1 MVKAFI
7 KHVLGVDS
15 GHRGIYG
22 ETGAYYGT
30 VEQQGRLTLH
40 LHLLLYIKGALP
52 PQEIRNRLMTR
63 GSDFER
69 SLIAYLEAVHVG
81 EFHNGDLATVPT
93 DTDST
98 YQNPT
103 LTMPV
108 PPPSRCKD
116 NKCSECKH
124 CLRLTDWWS
133 KFWETTDDLMVKSN
147 VHTHHRA
154 HELTAKERR
163 AKVTKGMKVKSQGAK
178 GCLNKDGVCT
188 ARFPREIFPKSVV
201 DYSDGSL
208 NVKKLESE
216 INNVTPMLTYCLRCN
231 TDVTSLLSGTAIK
244 AIVAYISDYVSKA
257 SLKSYQV
264 FSSVYDVL

>member
-1 MVKAFI
+1 
-7 KHVLGVDS
+7 
-15 GHRGIYG
+15 IYG

-52 PQEIRNRLMTR
+52 PQEIRNRLMTE
-63 GSDFER
+63 GSEFEK
-69 SLIAYLEAVHVG
+69 SLITYLEAVHVG
-81 EFHNGDLATVPT
+81 EFHNGDLATMQAKYPVPT
-93 DTDST
+93 DTNST

-103 LTMPV
+103 LMMPV
-108 PPPSRCKD
+108 PPPSWCKD
-116 NKCSECKH
+116 KKCSECKR
-124 CLRLTDWWS
+124 CVQRANWWS
-133 KFWETTDDLMVKSN
+133 NFWETTDDLMVKSN
-147 VHTHHRA
+147 IHTHHQA
-154 HELTAKERR
+154 YEPTAKDRK
-163 AKVTKGMKVKSQGAK
+163 AAVTKGLKTKYKGAK
-178 GCLNKDGVCT
+178 GCRNKDGICM
-188 ARFPREIFPKSVV
+188 ARFPREIFPESVV

-208 NVKKLESE
+208 NVKKLESD

-264 FSSVYDVL
+264 FSSMYDVLHQ